1 MCASFKFAKTAAVI
15 FVQGIFLLWMTF
27 AHAESLMGS
36 ELQLHGFLTQGMVIT
51 SDNNFL
57 GQSNKK
63 ASPDFREI
71 GVNGSL
77 RLTSDVQLSAG
88 LLSHKAG
95 ATDNGEVRLD
105 YGLIDWTVSSSE
117 QGRGGIRL
125 GRVKNAYGLYNK
137 TRDVAFT
144 RPSILLPQSI
154 YFERTR
160 NLTVA
165 ADGAELY
172 FDRYGEA
179 GSLFVTFAL
188 GQPQIGSAASK
199 VALVGLTPN
208 GSFESKLMPI
218 FQVIYEGD
226 GGKYRVGFT
235 TVQLDA
241 RYNPGVGD
249 VLQAGRI
256 KFTPKI
262 FSAQYNAERWSLTSE
277 YALRPALIRSFGPNS
292 PDSFNDGQSYYV
304 QGSYRLASK
313 WEALLRYDVAY
324 IDRGDRDG
332 KAFAAATHRP
342 SFTRFSKDWTAG
354 MRFDLTPEFM
364 LRAEYHRVDGTGY
377 LPAQDNPIPSA
388 LVQRWDMFMLLASFR
403 F

>member
-1 MCASFKFAKTAAVI
+1 MCVSFKFAKTAAWI
-15 FVQGIFLLWMTF
+15 FIQGAFLLWTTF
-27 AHAESLMGS
+27 AHAVNLMGS

-57 GQSNKK
+57 GQSNQK
-63 ASPDFREI
+63 ASTDFREI
-71 GVNGSL
+71 GVNASL
-77 RLTSDVQLSAG
+77 RPTSDVQLSAG

-95 ATDNGEVRLD
+95 GTDNGEVRLD

-172 FDRYGEA
+172 LDRYGDA
-179 GSLFVTFAL
+179 GSLFITFSL
-188 GQPQIGSAASK
+188 GQPQTGSEASK
-199 VALVGLTPN
+199 VSLVGLIPN
-208 GSFESKLMPI
+208 GRLDSKLMPI
-218 FQVIYEGD
+218 FQVIFEGD
-226 GGKYRVGFT
+226 GGKYRLGFT
-235 TVQLDA
+235 AVQLDA
-241 RYNPGVGD
+241 SYIPGVRD

-277 YALRPALIRSFGPNS
+277 FALRPVSTRNFGPNS
-292 PDSFNDGQSYYV
+292 PDASSVGQSFYV
-304 QGSYRLASK
+304 QGSYRLAPK
-313 WEALLRYDVAY
+313 WEALLRYDVMYA
-324 IDRGDRDG
+324 DGKDRDG
-332 KAFAAATHRP
+332 KAFAAATHRAD
-342 SFTRFSKDWTAG
+342 FTRFSKDWTAG
-354 MRFDLTPEFM
+354 VRFDLTPEFM
-364 LRAEYHRVDGTGY
+364 LSAEYHRVDGTGY
-377 LPAQDNPIPSA
+377 LPAQDNPNPST
-388 LVQRWDMFMLLASFR
+388 LVQRWDMLMFLASFR

>member
-1 MCASFKFAKTAAVI
+1 MCVSLKFAKTAAWI
-15 FVQGIFLLWMTF
+15 FVQGIFLLWTTF
-27 AHAESLMGS
+27 AHAVDLMGS
-36 ELQLHGFLTQGMVIT
+36 ELQLHGFLTQGVVIT

-63 ASPDFREI
+63 ASTDFREI
-71 GVNGSL
+71 GVNASL
-77 RLTSDVQLSAG
+77 RPTSDVQLSVG

-95 ATDNGEVRLD
+95 ETDNGKARLD

-125 GRVKNAYGLYNK
+125 GRVKNSYGLYNK

-160 NLTVA
+160 NLSVS

-172 FDRYGEA
+172 LDRNYEA

-188 GQPQIGSAASK
+188 GKPRIDSEAAK
-199 VALVGLTPN
+199 VALIGLTPN
-208 GSFESKLMPI
+208 GRFESNLTPV
-218 FQVIYEGD
+218 FQATFEGD
-226 GGKYRVGFT
+226 GGKYHLGFT
-235 TVQLDA
+235 TTQIDTH
-241 RYNPGVGD
+241 YNPGVRD
-249 VLQAGRI
+249 VLQAGQL

-262 FSAQYNAERWSLTSE
+262 FSAQYNAENWTLTSE
-277 YALRPALIRSFGPNS
+277 FALRPVSIQGFGSNA
-292 PDSFNDGQSYYV
+292 PDSTTHGQSYYV
-304 QGSYRLASK
+304 QGGYRLAPK
-313 WEALLRYDVAY
+313 WEALLRYDVMY
-324 IDRGDRDG
+324 VDSGDRDG
-332 KAFAAATHRP
+332 KAFAAATHR
-342 SFTRFSKDWTAG
+342 SAFTRFSKDWTAG
-354 MRFDLTPEFM
+354 MRFDVTPEFM

-377 LPAQDNPIPSA
+377 LPIQDNPNPST

>member
-1 MCASFKFAKTAAVI
+1 MCVSFKFAKAAAGI
-15 FVQGIFLLWMTF
+15 FIQGVFLLWTTF
-27 AHAESLMGS
+27 AHAVNLMGS
-36 ELQLHGFLTQGMVIT
+36 ELQLHGFLSQGAVIT

-57 GQSNKK
+57 GQSNKQV
-63 ASPDFREI
+63 SPDFREI
-71 GVNGSL
+71 GVNASL
-77 RLTSDVQLSAG
+77 RPTSDVQLSAG
-88 LLSHKAG
+88 LLSHTAG
-95 ATDNGEVRLD
+95 ATDNGELRLD
-105 YGLIDWTVSSSE
+105 YGLIDWTISSSE

-137 TRDVAFT
+137 TRDVPFT

-165 ADGAELY
+165 SDGAELY
-172 FDRYGEA
+172 LDRYGEA
-179 GSLFVTFAL
+179 GSLFVSFSL
-188 GQPQIGSAASK
+188 GQPQVGSDASK

-226 GGKYRVGFT
+226 GGKYRLGFT
-235 TVQLDA
+235 AVQLDA

-249 VLQAGRI
+249 VLQAGQI

-262 FSAQYNAERWSLTSE
+262 FSAQYNAEKWSLTSE
-277 YALRPALIRSFGPNS
+277 FALRPASIQNFGPNA
-292 PDSFNDGQSYYV
+292 PNTFNNGQSYYI
-304 QGSYRLASK
+304 QGSYRLAPK
-313 WEALLRYDVAY
+313 WEALLRYDVMY
-324 IDRGDRDG
+324 TDSGDRNG
-332 KAFAAATHRP
+332 EAYAAATHRP
-342 SFTRFSKDWTAG
+342 AFTRFAKDWTAG
-354 MRFDLTPEFM
+354 IRFDLTPEFM

-377 LPAQDNPIPSA
+377 LPVQDNPNPSA

>member
-1 MCASFKFAKTAAVI
+1 MCVSFKFVKTVAWI
-15 FVQGIFLLWMTF
+15 FIQGIFLLWTTL
-27 AHAESLMGS
+27 AHAVNLMGN
-36 ELQLHGFLTQGMVIT
+36 ELQLHGFLTQGVVIT

-63 ASPDFREI
+63 ASVDFREI
-71 GVNGSL
+71 GVNASL
-77 RLTSDVQLSAG
+77 RPTSDVQLSVG

-95 ATDNGEVRLD
+95 RTDNGNVRLD
-105 YGLIDWTVSSSE
+105 YGQIDWTVSSSE
-117 QGRGGIRL
+117 QGRSGIRL

-172 FDRYGEA
+172 LDRYGEA

-188 GQPQIGSAASK
+188 GYPQVGSEASK
-199 VALVGLTPN
+199 VAMI
-208 GSFESKLMPI
+208 GSNRRGNLESKLMPI
-218 FQVIYEGD
+218 FQAIYEGD
-226 GGKYRVGFT
+226 GGKYRLGFT
-235 TVQLDA
+235 NVHIDA
-241 RYNPGVGD
+241 SYNPGVGD
-249 VLQAGRI
+249 FLQAGRQN
-256 KFTPKI
+256 FTANI
-262 FSAQYNAERWSLTSE
+262 FSAQYNAERWSLTGE
-277 YALRPALIRSFGPNS
+277 YSLRSISSQGFGSSF
-292 PDSFNDGQSYYV
+292 PDAAFNAPSYYV
-304 QGSYRLASK
+304 QGSYQLAPK
-313 WEALLRYDVAY
+313 WGAILRYDVMYA
-324 IDRGDRDG
+324 DSKDRDG
-332 KAFAAATHRP
+332 KEFAAATSRP

-354 MRFDLTPEFM
+354 MRFDVTPKIM

-377 LPAQDNPIPSA
+377 LPVQDNPNPSS
-388 LVQRWDMFMLLASFR
+388 LERRWNMFMLLASFR

>member
-1 MCASFKFAKTAAVI
+1 MCVSYKFAKTAAWI
-15 FVQGIFLLWMTF
+15 FIQGVFLLWTTYT
-27 AHAESLMGS
+27 HAVNLMGS
-36 ELQLHGFLTQGMVIT
+36 ELLLHGFLTQGAVTT

-63 ASPDFREI
+63 ASTDFREI
-71 GVNGSL
+71 GVNASL
-77 RLTSDVQLSAG
+77 RATSDVQLSAG

-95 ATDNGEVRLD
+95 GTDNGEVRLD
-105 YGLIDWTVSSSE
+105 YGLIDWTVLSNE

-154 YFERTR
+154 NFERTR
-160 NLTVA
+160 NLAVA

-172 FDRYGEA
+172 LDRYGEA
-179 GSLFVTFAL
+179 GNLFVTFSL
-188 GQPQIGSAASK
+188 GQPQVGSEASK
-199 VALVGLTPN
+199 VALVGLIPN
-208 GSFESKLMPI
+208 GRFESKLLPI
-218 FQVIYEGD
+218 FQMIYEGD
-226 GGKYRVGFT
+226 GGKYRLGFT
-235 TVQLDA
+235 TLQLDT

-249 VLQAGRI
+249 VLQAGQI
-256 KFTPKI
+256 KFTPTI
-262 FSAQYNAERWSLTSE
+262 FSAQYNAELWSLTSE
-277 YALRPALIRSFGPNS
+277 YAMRPSSNQNFGRNI
-292 PDSFNDGQSYYV
+292 PDSTIHGESYYV
-304 QGSYRLASK
+304 QGSYRLAPK

-324 IDRGDRDG
+324 TDRGDRDG

-342 SFTRFSKDWTAG
+342 GFTRFSKDWTAG
-354 MRFDLTPEFM
+354 VRFDLTPEFM

-377 LPAQDNPIPSA
+377 LPVQDNPNPSA

>member
-1 MCASFKFAKTAAVI
+1 MCVSFKFAKTAAVI
-15 FVQGIFLLWMTF
+15 FVQGIILLWTTF
-27 AHAESLMGS
+27 AHAVNLMGS
-36 ELQLHGFLTQGMVIT
+36 ELQLHGFLTQGAVIT

-63 ASPDFREI
+63 ASTDFREI
-71 GVNGSL
+71 GVNASL
-77 RLTSDVQLSAG
+77 RPISDVQLSAG

-95 ATDNGEVRLD
+95 GTDNGELRLD
-105 YGLIDWTVSSSE
+105 YGLIDWTVSSNE

-160 NLTVA
+160 NVTIA
-165 ADGAELY
+165 SDGAELY
-172 FDRYGEA
+172 LDRYGEA

-188 GQPQIGSAASK
+188 GQPQIGSDASK
-199 VALVGLTPN
+199 VALVGLIPN

-226 GGKYRVGFT
+226 GGKYRLGFT
-235 TVQLDA
+235 TLQLDA

-249 VLQAGRI
+249 VLQAGQM

-262 FSAQYNAERWSLTSE
+262 FSAQYNAESWSLTSE
-277 YALRPALIRSFGPNS
+277 YALRPSSNQSFGKNA
-292 PDSFNDGQSYYV
+292 PDSAITGESCYV
-304 QGSYRLASK
+304 QGSYRLAPK
-313 WEALLRYDVAY
+313 WEALLRYDATY
-324 IDRGDRDG
+324 TDRGDRDG
-332 KAFAAATHRP
+332 KAFAAATRRP
-342 SFTRFSKDWTAG
+342 GFTRFSKDWTAG
-354 MRFDLTPEFM
+354 MRFDLTPELM

-377 LPAQDNPIPSA
+377 LPVQDNPNPSA

>member
-1 MCASFKFAKTAAVI
+1 MCVSLKFAKTVVER
-15 FVQGIFLLWMTF
+15 FVPCVLLLWTTF
-27 AHAESLMGS
+27 AHAVNLMGS
-36 ELQLHGFLTQGMVIT
+36 ELQLHGFVTQGVVFT

-63 ASPDFREI
+63 ASTDFREI
-71 GVNGSL
+71 GLNASL
-77 RLTSDVQLSAG
+77 RATSDVQLSAG

-105 YGLIDWTVSSSE
+105 YGLIDWTISSSE

-160 NLTVA
+160 NVTVA

-172 FDRYGEA
+172 LDRYGEA
-179 GSLFVTFAL
+179 GNLFVTFSL
-188 GQPQIGSAASK
+188 GQPQIGSDASK

-226 GGKYRVGFT
+226 GGKYRLGFT
-235 TVQLDA
+235 TLKLNA
-241 RYNPGVGD
+241 RYNPGLRD
-249 VLQAGRI
+249 VLQAGQLE
-256 KFTPKI
+256 FTPKI
-262 FSAQYNAERWSLTSE
+262 FSAQYNAERWTLTSE
-277 YALRPALIRSFGPNS
+277 YALRPSSSQSFGRNA
-292 PDSFNDGQSYYV
+292 PDSTINGESYYI
-304 QGSYRLASK
+304 QGSYRLSPK

-324 IDRGDRDG
+324 TDRGDREG
-332 KAFAAATHRP
+332 EAFAAATRRP
-342 SFTRFSKDWTAG
+342 GFTRFSKDWTTG

-377 LPAQDNPIPSA
+377 LPVQDNPNPLA
-388 LVQRWDMFMLLASFR
+388 LERRWDMFMLLASFR

>member
-1 MCASFKFAKTAAVI
+1 MCVYSKFAKTVAGVI
-15 FVQGIFLLWMTF
+15 IQGIFLLWTTF
-27 AHAESLMGS
+27 AHAVDLMGS
-36 ELQLHGFLTQGMVIT
+36 ELQLHGFLTQGMVTT

-63 ASPDFREI
+63 ASTDFREI
-71 GVNGSL
+71 GVNASL
-77 RLTSDVQLSAG
+77 RPTSDVRLSAG

-95 ATDNGEVRLD
+95 NTDNGEIRLD
-105 YGLIDWTVSSSE
+105 YGLVDWTISSNE

-172 FDRYGEA
+172 LDRNYEA
-179 GSLFVTFAL
+179 GNLFVTFAL
-188 GQPQIGSAASK
+188 GQPQIGSEASK
-199 VALVGLTPN
+199 VALVGLIPN
-208 GSFESKLMPI
+208 GRFESKLMPV
-218 FQVIYEGD
+218 FQAIYEGD
-226 GGKYRVGFT
+226 GGKYRLGFT
-235 TVQLDA
+235 AVKMDVP
-241 RYNPGVGD
+241 YIPGVRD
-249 VLQAGRI
+249 VLQAGQL

-262 FSAQYNAERWSLTSE
+262 FSAQYNAENWSLTSE
-277 YALRPALIRSFGPNS
+277 FALRPTSTRNFGPNA
-292 PDSFNDGQSYYV
+292 PDTTVHGQSYYI
-304 QGSYRLASK
+304 QGSYRLAPK
-313 WEALLRYDVAY
+313 WEALLRYDVLYA
-324 IDRGDRDG
+324 DSADRDG
-332 KAFAAATHRP
+332 KAYAAATRRP
-342 SFTRFSKDWTAG
+342 GFTRFSKDWTTG
-354 MRFDLTPEFM
+354 IRFDLTPEFM

-377 LPAQDNPIPSA
+377 LPAQDNPNPLA
-388 LVQRWDMFMLLASFR
+388 LERHWDMLMLLASFR

>member
-1 MCASFKFAKTAAVI
+1 MCASFKFAKTAAGI
-15 FVQGIFLLWMTF
+15 FVQGIFLLWATF
-27 AHAESLMGS
+27 AQAVDLMGS
-36 ELQLHGFLTQGMVIT
+36 ELQLHGFLTQGVVIT

-63 ASPDFREI
+63 ASTDFREI
-71 GVNGSL
+71 GVNASL
-77 RLTSDVQLSAG
+77 RPTSDVQLSAG

-95 ATDNGEVRLD
+95 ETDNGEVRLD

-172 FDRYGEA
+172 LDRYYEA

-188 GQPQIGSAASK
+188 GELQVGSEAGK
-199 VALVGLTPN
+199 VALIGLN
-208 GSFESKLMPI
+208 RLGNLESKLTPI
-218 FQVIYEGD
+218 FQIIYEGG
-226 GGKYRVGFT
+226 GGKYRLGFT
-235 TVQLDA
+235 AAQIDA
-241 RYNPGVGD
+241 RYNPGVQD
-249 VLQAGRI
+249 VLQAGRQ
-256 KFTPKI
+256 KFTPKV

-277 YALRPALIRSFGPNS
+277 YSLRSISNQGFGPNI
-292 PDSFNDGQSYYV
+292 PDSAFNGQSYYV
-304 QGSYRLASK
+304 QGSYRLAPK
-313 WEALLRYDVAY
+313 WEALLRYDVMYA
-324 IDRGDRDG
+324 DSGDRDG
-332 KAFAAATHRP
+332 KEFAAATHRP
-342 SFTRFSKDWTAG
+342 AFTRFAKDWTAG
-354 MRFDLTPEFM
+354 IRFDLT
-364 LRAEYHRVDGTGY
+364 
-377 LPAQDNPIPSA
+377 
-388 LVQRWDMFMLLASFR
+388 
-403 F
+403 

>member
-1 MCASFKFAKTAAVI
+1 MCVSFKFAKTAAVI
-15 FVQGIFLLWMTF
+15 FVQGIILFWTTF
-27 AHAESLMGS
+27 AHAVNLMGN
-36 ELQLHGFLTQGMVIT
+36 EMQLHGFLTQGAVIT

-63 ASPDFREI
+63 ASTDFREI
-71 GVNGSL
+71 GVNASM
-77 RLTSDVQLSAG
+77 RPTSDVIVSAG
-88 LLSHKAG
+88 LLSHTAG
-95 ATDNGEVRLD
+95 ATDNGGLRLD
-105 YGLIDWTVSSSE
+105 YGLVDWTVSSNE
-117 QGRGGIRL
+117 EGRGGIRL

-165 ADGAELY
+165 ADGVELY
-172 FDRYGEA
+172 LDRYYEA
-179 GSLFVTFAL
+179 GSLFVTFGL
-188 GQPQIGSAASK
+188 GHPLIGSEAVK

-208 GSFESKLMPI
+208 GRFESSAMPV
-218 FQVIYEGD
+218 FQAVFEGD
-226 GGKYRVGFT
+226 GGKYRLGFT
-235 TVQLDA
+235 TVQIDTH
-241 RYNPGVGD
+241 YNPGVGD
-249 VLQAGRI
+249 VLQAGQL

-262 FSAQYNAERWSLTSE
+262 FSAQYNAENWSLTSE
-277 YALRPALIRSFGPNS
+277 FALRPTSIQNFGKNA
-292 PDSFNDGQSYYV
+292 PDSTAHGQSYYV
-304 QGSYRLASK
+304 QGSYRLAPK
-313 WEALLRYDVAY
+313 WEALLRYDVMYA
-324 IDRGDRDG
+324 DSEDRDG

-342 SFTRFSKDWTAG
+342 GFTRFSKDWTAG
-354 MRFDLTPEFM
+354 MRYDLTPELM

-377 LPAQDNPIPSA
+377 LPVQDNPITSA

>member
-1 MCASFKFAKTAAVI
+1 M
-15 FVQGIFLLWMTF
+15 LWTTF
-27 AHAESLMGS
+27 AHAVDLIGS
-36 ELQLHGFLTQGMVIT
+36 ELQLHGFLTQGVVIT

-63 ASPDFREI
+63 ASTDFREI
-71 GVNGSL
+71 GVNASL
-77 RLTSDVQLSAG
+77 RPTSDVQLSVG
-88 LLSHKAG
+88 LLSHEAG
-95 ATDNGEVRLD
+95 RTDNGNVRLD
-105 YGLIDWTVSSSE
+105 YGLIDWTVSSNE

-165 ADGAELY
+165 SDGAELY
-172 FDRYGEA
+172 LDRYYEA

-188 GQPQIGSAASK
+188 GQLQVGSEAGK
-199 VALVGLTPN
+199 VALIGLN
-208 GSFESKLMPI
+208 RLGNLESKLTPI
-218 FQVIYEGD
+218 FQVVFEGD
-226 GGKYRVGFT
+226 GGKYRLGFT
-235 TVQLDA
+235 TAQIDA
-241 RYNPGVGD
+241 HYNPGVGD
-249 VLQAGRI
+249 VLQAGRQ

-277 YALRPALIRSFGPNS
+277 YSLRSISNQGFGPS
-292 PDSFNDGQSYYV
+292 IPDSATQGQTYYV
-304 QGSYRLASK
+304 QGSYRLAPK
-313 WEALLRYDVAY
+313 WEALLRYDVMYA
-324 IDRGDRDG
+324 DSEDRDG

-342 SFTRFSKDWTAG
+342 GFTRFSKDWTAG
-354 MRFDLTPEFM
+354 MRFDVTPEFM

-377 LPAQDNPIPSA
+377 LPIQDNPNPST

>member
-1 MCASFKFAKTAAVI
+1 MCVSFKFAKTTAGI
-15 FVQGIFLLWMTF
+15 FAQGVFLLWTTF
-27 AHAESLMGS
+27 AHAVNLMGS
-36 ELQLHGFLTQGMVIT
+36 ELQLHGFLTQGVVIT

-63 ASPDFREI
+63 ASIDFREI
-71 GVNGSL
+71 GVNASL
-77 RLTSDVQLSAG
+77 RPTSDLQLSAG

-165 ADGAELY
+165 GDGAELY
-172 FDRYGEA
+172 LDRYYEA
-179 GSLFVTFAL
+179 GNLFVTLAF
-188 GQPQIGSAASK
+188 GQPQISSEASK

-208 GSFESKLMPI
+208 GSFESKLVPI

-226 GGKYRVGFT
+226 GGKYRLGFT
-235 TVQLDA
+235 TAQIDA
-241 RYNPGVGD
+241 HYNPGVGD
-249 VLQAGRI
+249 VLQAGRN
-256 KFTPKI
+256 KLTPKI

-277 YALRPALIRSFGPNS
+277 YSLRSISNQSFGPNI
-292 PDSFNDGQSYYV
+292 PDSTIDGQSYYV
-304 QGSYRLASK
+304 QGSYRLTPK
-313 WEALLRYDVAY
+313 WEALLRYDVMY
-324 IDRGDRDG
+324 VDSGDRDG

-342 SFTRFSKDWTAG
+342 GFTRFSKDWTAG
-354 MRFDLTPEFM
+354 VRFDLTPEFM

-377 LPAQDNPIPSA
+377 LPVQDNPNPLA
-388 LVQRWDMFMLLASFR
+388 LERRWDMLMLLASFR

>member
-1 MCASFKFAKTAAVI
+1 MCVSFKFAKTVVER
-15 FVQGIFLLWMTF
+15 FVPCVLLLSTTF
-27 AHAESLMGS
+27 AHGVNLMGS
-36 ELQLHGFLTQGMVIT
+36 ELQLHGFLTQGMVTT

-63 ASPDFREI
+63 VSTDFREI
-71 GVNGSL
+71 GVNASL
-77 RLTSDVQLSAG
+77 RATADVQLSAG

-95 ATDNGEVRLD
+95 GTDNGEIRLD
-105 YGLIDWTVSSSE
+105 YGLVDWTVSSNE

-160 NLTVA
+160 NLTVS
-165 ADGAELY
+165 ADGAEIYL
-172 FDRYGEA
+172 DRYGES

-188 GQPQIGSAASK
+188 GQPQIGSEASK
-199 VALVGLTPN
+199 VALAGLKPN
-208 GSFESKLMPI
+208 GRFESKLMPI
-218 FQVIYEGD
+218 LQVIYEGD
-226 GGKYRVGFT
+226 GGKYRLGFT
-235 TVQLDA
+235 AVQLDA
-241 RYNPGVGD
+241 RYNPGVMD
-249 VLQAGRI
+249 VVQAGQI

-277 YALRPALIRSFGPNS
+277 YALRPALIRGFGPNS
-292 PDSFNDGQSYYV
+292 PDTFNDGQSYYV
-304 QGSYRLASK
+304 QGSYRLAPK
-313 WEALLRYDVAY
+313 WEALLRYDVTY
-324 IDRGDRDG
+324 IDRADRDG
-332 KAFAAATHRP
+332 KVFAAATHRP
-342 SFTRFSKDWTAG
+342 GFTRFSKDWTTG
-354 MRFDLTPEFM
+354 IRFDLTPEFM

-377 LPAQDNPIPSA
+377 LPAQDNPNPLA
-388 LVQRWDMFMLLASFR
+388 LERRWDILMLLASFR

>member
-1 MCASFKFAKTAAVI
+1 MCVSFKFAKTAAVI
-15 FVQGIFLLWMTF
+15 FVQGIILLWITF
-27 AHAESLMGS
+27 AHAVNLMGS
-36 ELQLHGFLTQGMVIT
+36 ELQLHGFLTQGAVIT

-63 ASPDFREI
+63 ASTDFREI
-71 GVNGSL
+71 GVNASL
-77 RLTSDVQLSAG
+77 RPISDVQLSAG

-95 ATDNGEVRLD
+95 GTDNGEVRLD
-105 YGLIDWTVSSSE
+105 YGLIDWTVLTSE
-117 QGRGGIRL
+117 QGRSGIRL
-125 GRVKNAYGLYNK
+125 GRVKTSYGLYNR

-160 NLTVA
+160 NLAVA
-165 ADGAELY
+165 ADGAEIYL
-172 FDRYGEA
+172 DRNYEA

-188 GQPQIGSAASK
+188 GKPQIGSAASK

-208 GSFESKLMPI
+208 GKFESNLVPI
-218 FQVIYEGD
+218 FNVIYEGD
-226 GGKYRVGFT
+226 GGKYRLGFT
-235 TVQLDA
+235 AVQIDA
-241 RYNPGVGD
+241 HYNPGVGD
-249 VLQAGRI
+249 VLQAGQL

-262 FSAQYNAERWSLTSE
+262 FSAQYNAESWSLTSE
-277 YALRPALIRSFGPNS
+277 FALRPISIQGFGPNA
-292 PDSFNDGQSYYV
+292 PDATTYGQSYYI
-304 QGSYRLASK
+304 QGSYRLAPK
-313 WEALLRYDVAY
+313 WEALLQYDVMY
-324 IDRGDRDG
+324 TNSEDRDG
-332 KAFAAATHRP
+332 KAFAAATRRP

-354 MRFDLTPEFM
+354 MRFDLTPELM

-377 LPAQDNPIPSA
+377 LPVQDNPNPSA